1 MFREKSVLLQ
11 KPKDIQG
18 ETMSTL
24 EQQEVNVPSEQPG
37 ANSAFEEDIV
47 AQQPVMDV
55 DNQELIQEQSPSV
68 DYEAE
73 SKKFQSMYDRSQAEN
88 AKLQQGAQ
96 ILQLLEQRPDLV
108 KTLEDGI
115 AGKQTQQQPEQTV
128 GKDDFNPWDAF
139 TDDNS
144 ESGKYVASKID
155 TLVSQRLQSALSQQ
169 QQQIQSE
176 MQMQN
181 TVNELRGTYKMS
193 DGDIN
198 NFLQFTTQPKE
209 KVGLNNL
216 VKLWQMQNGESVA
229 NNDTMEAVNAAK
241 QAPRTAGVLQGQP
254 QASQRNDADRM
265 FYSIVSISGSGR
277 LP

>member
-1 MFREKSVLLQ
+1 
-11 KPKDIQG
+11 
-18 ETMSTL
+18 MSTT
-24 EQQEVNVPSEQPG
+24 EQQEVNVQNDQVVTNE
-37 ANSAFEEDIV
+37 NFVEDIV
-47 AQQPVMDV
+47 NQQAGPESPEQV
-55 DNQELIQEQSPSV
+55 QEPEQEPATSM

-73 SKKFQSMYDRSQAEN
+73 AKKFQSMYDRSQAEN

-139 TDDNS
+139 TDENS
-144 ESGKYVASKID
+144 ESGRYVNNKIENM
-155 TLVSQRLQSALSQQ
+155 VQQRLQSALSQQ
-169 QQQIQSE
+169 QQQIQSD

-193 DGDIN
+193 DNDIN
-198 NFLQFTTQPKE
+198 EFLQFTTQPKE
-209 KVGLNNL
+209 RVGLNNL
-216 VKLWQMQNGESVA
+216 VKLWQMQNGQSVA
-229 NNDTMEAVNAAK
+229 NNDTMEAVTAAK

-254 QASQRNDADRM
+254 QTSQRNDADKM
-265 FYSIVSISGSGR
+265 FDSIISTGGSGR

>member
-1 MFREKSVLLQ
+1 
-11 KPKDIQG
+11 
-18 ETMSTL
+18 MSTL

-37 ANSAFEEDIV
+37 ANSAFEEDIISQQAGPELV
-47 AQQPVMDV
+47 AE
-55 DNQELIQEQSPSV
+55 NQEPTQEQSTSI

-73 SKKFQSMYDRSQAEN
+73 AKKFQSMYDRAQAEN

-139 TDDNS
+139 TDENS
-144 ESGKYVASKID
+144 ESGRYVNNKIEN
-155 TLVSQRLQSALSQQ
+155 LVQQRLQSALSQQ

-193 DGDIN
+193 DNDIN
-198 NFLQFTTQPKE
+198 DFLQFTTQPKE
-209 KVGLNNL
+209 RVGLNNL
-216 VKLWQMQNGESVA
+216 VKLWQMQNGQSVA
-229 NNDTMEAVNAAK
+229 NNDTMEAVTAAK

-254 QASQRNDADRM
+254 QASQRNDADKM
-265 FYSIVSISGSGR
+265 FDSIISTGGSGR

>member
-1 MFREKSVLLQ
+1 
-11 KPKDIQG
+11 
-18 ETMSTL
+18 MSTL

-37 ANSAFEEDIV
+37 ANSAFEEDIISQQAGPELV
-47 AQQPVMDV
+47 AE
-55 DNQELIQEQSPSV
+55 NQEPTQEQSTSI

-73 SKKFQSMYDRSQAEN
+73 AKKFQSMYDRAQAEN

-139 TDDNS
+139 TDENS
-144 ESGKYVASKID
+144 ESGRYVNNKIENM
-155 TLVSQRLQSALSQQ
+155 VQQRLQSALSQQ

-193 DGDIN
+193 DNDIN
-198 NFLQFTTQPKE
+198 EFMGFVTQPKE
-209 KVGLNNL
+209 QVGLSNL
-216 VKLWQMQNGESVA
+216 VKLYRDVNKKGNAPETA
-229 NNDTMEAVNAAK
+229 EAVKAA
-241 QAPRTAGVLQGQP
+241 QSQPRTAGVLQGGAP
-254 QASQRNDADRM
+254 SSPKSEENKMWEGIMNAGNRS
-265 FYSIVSISGSGR
+265 SV
-277 LP
+277 L

>member
-209 KVGLNNL
+209 RVGLNNL
-216 VKLWQMQNGESVA
+216 VKLWQMQNG
-229 NNDTMEAVNAAK
+229 DTMEAVNAAK

-265 FYSIVSISGSGR
+265 FDSIVSISGSGR

>member
-1 MFREKSVLLQ
+1 
-11 KPKDIQG
+11 
-18 ETMSTL
+18 MSTT
-24 EQQEVNVPSEQPG
+24 EQREVNVPIEQPA
-37 ANSAFEEDIV
+37 ANSAFEEDIIS
-47 AQQPVMDV
+47 QQAGPEAAAV
-55 DNQELIQEQSPSV
+55 DQEPTQEQSTSV

-73 SKKFQSMYDRSQAEN
+73 SKKFQSMYDRAQAEN

-108 KTLEDGI
+108 KVPEDGI
-115 AGKQTQQQPEQTV
+115 AGNQQQKQAEPNV

-139 TDDNS
+139 TDENS
-144 ESGKYVASKID
+144 ESGRYVNTKID
-155 TLVSQRLQSALSQQ
+155 NLVQQRLNSALSQQ
-169 QQQIQSE
+169 QQQMQQQ

-193 DGDIN
+193 DNQIN
-198 NFLQFTTQPKE
+198 DFLQFTTKPKE
-209 KVGLNNL
+209 QVGLNNL
-216 VKLWQMQNGESVA
+216 VKLWQMQSGQSVA

-254 QASQRNDADRM
+254 QGSVKSDANKM
-265 FYSIVSISGSGR
+265 FDSIINTSGAGR